1 MRDAVDALGLA
12 RTLIDYNEWATER
25 LLRAADRVPD
35 DVFSQML
42 PGAGHGSIFGQ
53 LRHIAW
59 VQLNY
64 LAGLEGQGSDPA
76 EIAAQVKASVDLETR
91 EGIRDAFVRGHE
103 GLRAFAAGLTAE
115 RWAEPQRLWPGKM
128 PLGIYVMQ
136 AILHAQHH
144 RGETAAL
151 LTELGYSPGD
161 LDFIFFAFERPGA

>member
-12 RTLIDYNEWATER
+12 RTLLDYNEWATER

-35 DVFSQML
+35 DVFNQML

-64 LAGLEGQGSDPA
+64 LAGFEGKGSDPA
-76 EIAAQVKASVDLETR
+76 EIAAQAKASIDLETR

-103 GLRAFAAGLTAE
+103 GLRAFVAGLTAE

>member
-1 MRDAVDALGLA
+1 MRDAVDAVGLA
-12 RTLIDYNEWATER
+12 RTLLDYNEWATER

-59 VQLNY
+59 VQLNF
-64 LAGLEGQGSDPA
+64 LAGLEGRAFDPA
-76 EIAAQVKASVDLETR
+76 EIAAHVKASVDLETR
-91 EGIRDAFVRGHE
+91 AGIRDAFVRGHE
-103 GLRAFAAGLTAE
+103 GLRAFAAGLTVG
-115 RWAEPQRLWPGKM
+115 RWAEAQRMWPGKM

-161 LDFIFFAFERPGA
+161 LDFIFFTFERPGV

>member
-1 MRDAVDALGLA
+1 VDRVGLA
-12 RTLIDYNEWATER
+12 RTLFDYNEGATER

-64 LAGLEGQGSDPA
+64 LAGFEGKGSSAA
-76 EIAAQVKASVDLETR
+76 EIAAQVKATVDLETR
-91 EGIRDAFVRGHE
+91 EGIRDAFLRGHK
-103 GLRAFAAGLTAE
+103 GLRAFADGLTPE
-115 RWAEPQRLWPGKM
+115 RWAEPQRTWPGKM

-161 LDFIFFAFERPGA
+161 LDFIFFAFERPGP

>member
-1 MRDAVDALGLA
+1 MRDAVDAVGLA
-12 RTLIDYNEWATER
+12 RTLVDYNEWATER
-25 LLRAADRVPD
+25 VLRAADRVPD
-35 DVFSQML
+35 DLFSQML

-64 LAGLEGQGSDPA
+64 LAGLEANGSAPA
-76 EIAAQVKASVDLETR
+76 EIAVQVKASVDLETR
-91 EGIRDAFVRGHE
+91 AGIRDAFARGHG

-115 RWAEPQRLWPGKM
+115 RWGERQRTWPGKM

-136 AILHAQHH
+136 AVLHAQHH

-161 LDFIFFAFERPGA
+161 LDFISFTFERPGP